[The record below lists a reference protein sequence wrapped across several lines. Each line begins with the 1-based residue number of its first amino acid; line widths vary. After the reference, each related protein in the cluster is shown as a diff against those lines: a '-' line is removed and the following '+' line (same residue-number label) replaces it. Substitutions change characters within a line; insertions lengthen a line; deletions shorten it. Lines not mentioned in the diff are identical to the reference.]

1 MRIHI
6 RMSHSEQQR
15 AMHFES
21 LVSDYLFSVVLAAY
35 KWFKISAPGVQRRH
49 MWQLDKNLTLLCWPA
64 LDEQFEPLRRDVAFL
79 MLAAII
85 NDVPASRFLILD
97 LRPELKFIEVVVLDI
112 AFMIILS
119 TLPLMIVVVVLLRFK
134 VILLLLCLLLCCGG
148 ISNELGKCKCGV

>member
-1 MRIHI
+1 MWLPKTVK
-6 RMSHSEQQR
+6 R
-15 AMHFES
+15 ACS
-21 LVSDYLFSVVLAAY
+21 N
-35 KWFKISAPGVQRRH
+35 GVKGYSTTTWTKFDPNLTPPLLQMNKSGH
-49 MWQLDKNLTLLCWPA
+49 NPPCKNYTLLCLPA

-85 NDVPASRFLILD
+85 KDVPASRFLILD
-97 LRPELKFIEVVVLDI
+97 LRPELEFIEVVVLDI